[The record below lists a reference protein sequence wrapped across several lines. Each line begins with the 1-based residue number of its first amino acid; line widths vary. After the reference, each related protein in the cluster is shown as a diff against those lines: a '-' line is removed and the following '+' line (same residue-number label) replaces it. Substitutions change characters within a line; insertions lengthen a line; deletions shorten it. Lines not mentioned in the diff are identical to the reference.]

1 MPAMSSLPPLTHD
14 DMAQAFMR
22 RDRLFDGRFVIG
34 VSSTGIYCRPS
45 CPARRP
51 RPENCTFFPGNQ
63 EAEAAGFRSC
73 RRCRP
78 DEAARDEVSVAQAL
92 AILREAREPVSLSE
106 LAGKCDY
113 SPAHLQR
120 VFKRAT
126 GLTPAA
132 FGRALREEAARSSLS
147 EEGEVTEAVYAAG
160 FAAPSSFYAR
170 IEGKLGMTP
179 SAWARGGEGT
189 SISWAVVETSLGA
202 MLVAAT
208 ARGVCRLSFNESET
222 DLRARFPRAELS
234 AGGAEF
240 AALLDLVVAAVEA
253 PGKSAVIPL
262 DVAGTVFQQRVW
274 EQLKKIPAGETRSY
288 GEIAAAL
295 GQPGASRA
303 VGSANGA
310 NPVAVLVPC
319 HRVIQAGGGLGGYAW
334 GEAIKRELLRRERE
348 S

>member
-1 MPAMSSLPPLTHD
+1 
-14 DMAQAFMR
+14 
-22 RDRLFDGRFVIG
+22 
-34 VSSTGIYCRPS
+34 
-45 CPARRP
+45 
-51 RPENCTFFPGNQ
+51 
-63 EAEAAGFRSC
+63 
-73 RRCRP
+73 
-78 DEAARDEVSVAQAL
+78 
-92 AILREAREPVSLSE
+92 
-106 LAGKCDY
+106 
-113 SPAHLQR
+113 
-120 VFKRAT
+120 
-126 GLTPAA
+126 
-132 FGRALREEAARSSLS
+132 
-147 EEGEVTEAVYAAG
+147 
-160 FAAPSSFYAR
+160 
-170 IEGKLGMTP
+170 MTP

-222 DLRARFPRAELS
+222 DLRARFPRAKLS
-234 AGGAEF
+234 AGGTEF